1 MVKLSSLFNLGK
13 KAVEKIDEKTIDK
26 VAKTVKG
33 IDPGTVD
40 KVAGQAG
47 KVVGQKRAQSVADK
61 AKGLL
66 KDDNIDAV
74 ASKAKGFVGKDD
86 KPRQRWPLKAIRRR
100 PSHAARPIDPSSGL
114 PLDLPGLDA
123 TQAIVSLPE
132 R

>member
-86 KPRQRWPLKAIRRR
+86 KASTGKPAPAAENDPPPEPR
-100 PSHAARPIDPSSGL
+100 SAAD
-114 PLDLPGLDA
+114 
-123 TQAIVSLPE
+123 
-132 R
+132 